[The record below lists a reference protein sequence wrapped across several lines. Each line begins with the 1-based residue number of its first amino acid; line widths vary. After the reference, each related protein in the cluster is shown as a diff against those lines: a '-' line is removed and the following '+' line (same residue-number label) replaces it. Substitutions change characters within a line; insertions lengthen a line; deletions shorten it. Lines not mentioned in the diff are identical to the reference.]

1 MYNTTEKKD
10 IFTEISEAAEAVKA
24 AESVKGMAVEKL
36 AGKLS
41 DLFSQLDSI
50 GVKLQNTDSE
60 QMSGFTFDYDKD
72 TGAIT
77 VDYSVDDGW

>member
-1 MYNTTEKKD
+1 MKNDTMSKD

-50 GVKLQNTDSE
+50 GVKLQNVDQE
-60 QMSGFTFDYDKD
+60 QVSGFTFTYDKD

-77 VDYSVDDGW
+77 MDWSVDDGW